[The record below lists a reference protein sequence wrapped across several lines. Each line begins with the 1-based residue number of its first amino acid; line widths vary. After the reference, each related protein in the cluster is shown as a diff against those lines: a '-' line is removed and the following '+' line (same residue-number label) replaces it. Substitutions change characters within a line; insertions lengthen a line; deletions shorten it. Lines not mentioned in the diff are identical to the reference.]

1 MEIVD
6 DLSEPSR
13 LVVRSRGLRVSW
25 TCGNPKLR
33 MVLATRTQ
41 HHAIQSEAQ
50 HAAAETYWTVYSHHN
65 AASKPD
71 ARYQRTGRAL
81 RPQHA
86 TLSVNERT
94 YIPLNSVCHRHAEI
108 QHSPGR

>member
-25 TCGNPKLR
+25 TFGNPKLR

-65 AASKPD
+65 AASKD
-71 ARYQRTGRAL
+71 ARRMRDINVQDAL
-81 RPQHA
+81 CGHNMR
-86 TLSVNERT
+86 
-94 YIPLNSVCHRHAEI
+94 
-108 QHSPGR
+108 HSP